1 MSARTILNAIEQ
13 LTSEELTQVR
23 DRIDFL
29 VDGGRRQT
37 ASDARTGLDV
47 RGPSAGVCPA
57 RLFSVAQGVRYLD
70 GNGLEMLTRAFREW
84 LDDAANDRSRR
95 SRLRMWLVF
104 LVLRYTGARLA
115 EVLALNER
123 SDFDFLQETVR
134 LGAPGD
140 NARTVPLPKVVMAE
154 VRRGLTNPLVHD
166 IQGGLFMLD
175 QGYVR
180 RQFSAQE
187 ERSGLP
193 RELLNPRTL
202 RHSRAIELLRGGV
215 PLPAVQAVLGH
226 STLELTS
233 AYCTF
238 SQDDTSRIIQNYINK
253 ERSMNT
259 SARNTFQ
266 GEVTQIR
273 SAGILAEVVLRTSGG
288 HEVVSLITDA
298 SAKKLGIT
306 EGRKLTALIKAPWV
320 LIEKEE
326 QVEYSS
332 ARNRFAGKIDTLRGD
347 DFMTEVIGILE
358 DGTSVCALVTT
369 ESATKLGLKKGET
382 VWFLVKATSVI
393 LSA

>member
-1 MSARTILNAIEQ
+1 MSSRSVLHALAQ
-13 LTSEELTQVR
+13 LSSDELVLIR
-23 DRIDFL
+23 DRIDSL
-29 VDGGRRQT
+29 VREGEQQG
-37 ASDARTGLDV
+37 SPNPLPGLDERDS
-47 RGPSAGVCPA
+47 RGGVFPE

-70 GNGLEMLTRAFREW
+70 GNGLEILTRAFREW
-84 LDDAANDRSRR
+84 LDAAANDRSRR

-115 EVLALNER
+115 EVLHLDER
-123 SDFDFLQETVR
+123 RDFDFLEGTVR
-134 LGAPGD
+134 LGTSVD
-140 NARTVPLPKVVMAE
+140 SARTVPLPEVVMTE
-154 VRRGLTNPLVHD
+154 VRRGLTDPLVHD

-180 RQFSAQE
+180 RQFSSQE

-238 SQDDTSRIIQNYINK
+238 SRDDTSRIVQNYINK

-266 GEVTQIR
+266 GEVTQVQ

-306 EGRKLTALIKAPWV
+306 EGGKLTALIKAPWV

-326 QVEYSS
+326 QVEYTS

-347 DFMTEVIGILE
+347 DLMTEVVGILE
-358 DGTSVCALVTT
+358 DGTSVCALITT
-369 ESATKLGLKKGET
+369 ESAAKLGLKKGET